1 MMDPPRPEAITAIA
15 DCLQAGI
22 RVKMITGD
30 HPQTA
35 MSIGKMLG
43 IGNAGNAITGRE
55 LEVMDDAQLSVAA
68 QQFDI
73 FARTSPEDKFRLV
86 QALQSKKEI
95 VGMTGDGVNDAPAL
109 KQADVGVAM
118 GIKGTEVTKEAAD
131 MVLTD
136 DNFATIAS
144 AVREGR
150 RVYDNLKKT
159 ILFVMPTNL
168 AQGLLIVIALLAGN
182 VLPLTPVLILW
193 MNMAT
198 SATLSFGLA
207 FEAGEKNIMRAAAA
221 RSENSRDGRLCHLAR
236 SVCGSMIAVSAFI
249 LEAWLQPQWL
259 FAGVYSY
266 RAVADS
272 GHRPVVLYAELP
284 RIGWILVNQRSAG
297 QQRDLD
303 RQRRTAAAAAADY
316 LRAFMQM
323 LFGTTGL
330 PFRYWVITFYH
341 RLRHVPDRGTG
352 KTADPQMAFRLTA

>member
-1 MMDPPRPEAITAIA
+1 MVAAAEAGCRRDRTDPSGSAARGDFAGVAGMMDPPRPEAITAIA

-73 FARTSPEDKFRLV
+73 FARTSPEDKFRG
-86 QALQSKKEI
+86 AGSASKKEI

-168 AQGLLIVIALLAGN
+168 AGG
-182 VLPLTPVLILW
+182 
-193 MNMAT
+193 
-198 SATLSFGLA
+198 
-207 FEAGEKNIMRAAAA
+207 
-221 RSENSRDGRLCHLAR
+221 
-236 SVCGSMIAVSAFI
+236 
-249 LEAWLQPQWL
+249 
-259 FAGVYSY
+259 Y
-266 RAVADS
+266 
-272 GHRPVVLYAELP
+272 
-284 RIGWILVNQRSAG
+284 
-297 QQRDLD
+297 
-303 RQRRTAAAAAADY
+303 
-316 LRAFMQM
+316 
-323 LFGTTGL
+323 
-330 PFRYWVITFYH
+330 
-341 RLRHVPDRGTG
+341 
-352 KTADPQMAFRLTA
+352 